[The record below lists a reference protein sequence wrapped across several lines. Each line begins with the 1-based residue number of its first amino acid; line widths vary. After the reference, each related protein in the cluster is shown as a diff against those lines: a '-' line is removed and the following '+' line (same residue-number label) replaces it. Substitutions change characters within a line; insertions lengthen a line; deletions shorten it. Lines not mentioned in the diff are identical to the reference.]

1 MRALAAA
8 ACLVGVAMV
17 MSGCGVDKN
26 PGQIAVRTIEDDWE
40 GFYVASNDP
49 FPSRPDLAGYDTLRH
64 ITCDPKTTPARTLTC
79 TLVVGRG
86 ASGGTAKTLHV
97 LVTFDAQDVLRKWK
111 FTG

>member
-8 ACLVGVAMV
+8 ACLVGVAVV
-17 MSGCGVDKN
+17 MSGCGVDKS
-26 PGQIAVRTIEDDWE
+26 PGKIAVSTIEDDWE

-64 ITCDPKTTPARTLTC
+64 IVCDADTTPARTLTC

-86 ASGGTAKTLHV
+86 ASGGQAKTLHV

>member
-8 ACLVGVAMV
+8 VCLVGVVVV
-17 MSGCGVDKN
+17 MSGCGVDKD

-64 ITCDPKTTPARTLTC
+64 IVCDPKTTPARTLTC
-79 TLVVGRG
+79 TLVVGGG
-86 ASGGTAKTLHV
+86 ASGGQAKTLHV

>member
-8 ACLVGVAMV
+8 ACLVGVAIV
-17 MSGCGVDKN
+17 MSGCGVDKD
-26 PGQIAVRTIEDDWE
+26 PGKVAVKTIEDDWV
-40 GFYVASNDP
+40 GFFVASNDP

-64 ITCDPKTTPARTLTC
+64 ITCDAKTTAARTLTC

-86 ASGGTAKTLHV
+86 ASGGQAKTLHV

>member
-8 ACLVGVAMV
+8 VCLVGVAVV
-17 MSGCGVDKN
+17 MSGCGVDKD
-26 PGQIAVRTIEDDWE
+26 PGKIAVSTIEDDWE
-40 GFYVASNDP
+40 GFFVASNDP
-49 FPSRPDLAGYDTLRH
+49 FPLRPDLAGYDTLRH
-64 ITCDPKTTPARTLTC
+64 IECDAKTTPARTLTC

-86 ASGGTAKTLHV
+86 ASGGQAKILHV

>member
-8 ACLVGVAMV
+8 ACLVGVAIV

-26 PGQIAVRTIEDDWE
+26 PGQIAVSTIEDDWE
-40 GFYVASNDP
+40 GFFVASNDP

-64 ITCDPKTTPARTLTC
+64 IVCDSKTTPARTLTC

-86 ASGGTAKTLHV
+86 ASGGQAKTLPV
-97 LVTFDAQDVLRKWK
+97 LVTFDAQGVLRKWK